1 MTQRL
6 DHRFS
11 NNDAFY
17 IRTTVAD
24 DYGKNL
30 YTTGQLMLDEVYGRE
45 INTDG
50 RMSMGVTWNHT
61 FSPTFLNELL
71 LSGRRI
77 AWFGGNYNPGERNY
91 VDEMNLPN
99 PFGVTS
105 QAAPQFT
112 SIGLTGY
119 EFRENTWKRHA
130 FNNLTFDDNAT
141 KILGK
146 HELQFGAHYRY
157 DQLNILP
164 DQTWPEGLLNFDTSA
179 TALYDPASTPT
190 QPIATQLTGSN
201 LANMFLGYANYQNLQ
216 NRRWFYLRGGE
227 YGLYLQD
234 NIKVTS
240 RLTVNLGLR
249 WEYWP
254 AYSEKHGSWTSF
266 NPKTHAVVLGTDI
279 QKMYALGDSLPSLVN
294 RYKELG
300 LKFES
305 YQEAGLPRNFTTTSK
320 RDFGPRFGAAYRLG
334 DGRASFV
341 IRGGYSKAYF
351 PIPMWTFVDRMFVNT
366 PTNASYR
373 YTPNNADQSPDG
385 ISNYLLRTVPT
396 VQMGVNSRNVIDLGK
411 VTGISAGSAQV
422 THFSQNQPDSN
433 IQSWNL
439 SVEKDI
445 AANTAVRVRYIGNR
459 GSNLDQ
465 YYSLQRQSSRL
476 RLVCVDAPT
485 LAYGRHQFRRAPAI
499 R

>member
-1 MTQRL
+1 
-6 DHRFS
+6 
-11 NNDAFY
+11 
-17 IRTTVAD
+17 
-24 DYGKNL
+24 
-30 YTTGQLMLDEVYGRE
+30 MLDEVYGRE

-112 SIGLTGY
+112 SLGLTGY

-141 KILGK
+141 KIIGK
-146 HELQFGAHYRY
+146 HEIQFGAHYRY

-266 NPKTHAVVLGTDI
+266 NPKTYAVVLGTDI

-351 PIPMWTFVDRMFVNT
+351 PIPMWTFVDRMFVNA
-366 PTNASYR
+366 PTNASYHTR
-373 YTPNNADQSPDG
+373 RTTRTSRPTASRIICCAPFHRSDG
-385 ISNYLLRTVPT
+385 GELPQRNR
-396 VQMGVNSRNVIDLGK
+396 SRQGDGHQRRRAQVAL
-411 VTGISAGSAQV
+411 SAGLEHPELESVRGEGHRRQ
-422 THFSQNQPDSN
+422 HRRSRPLYREPRQ
-433 IQSWNL
+433 QSR
-439 SVEKDI
+439 SV
-445 AANTAVRVRYIGNR
+445 
-459 GSNLDQ
+459 LQ
-465 YYSLQRQSSRL
+465 LQRQSSRL
-476 RLVCVDAPT
+476 RLVCVDAPA
-485 LAYGRHQFRRAPAI
+485 LADGLHQLRRAPAI